1 MSDDREREARR
12 RRRLA
17 AAGDTSTERA
27 DDDRD
32 EGWSESDTEQRDAEL
47 RREVPPHH
55 E

>member
-1 MSDDREREARR
+1 MSDDRAANERR

-17 AAGDTSTERA
+17 ATGDTSTERA

-32 EGWSESDTEQRDAEL
+32 EGWSEADGEQRDADL

-55 E
+55 G